1 VTPRDQILA
10 RIGGALADV
19 SADELPD
26 DVPVDRGY
34 RRSEPGDPVE
44 RFVTRVSEYRADV
57 RRVRGAD
64 LAAAIGAACRER
76 RIGRLAVPSDL
87 PPDWIPDGVDTV
99 SADRL
104 APRELDALDAA
115 LTGCALGVAETG
127 TIVLD
132 AGPRQG
138 QRALTLVPDHHLCV
152 IEETQIVGGVPEAFA
167 RIAATVRESRNPIT
181 LVSGPSA
188 TSDIEL
194 ERVEGVHGPRDLVVF
209 VVA

>member
-10 RIGGALADV
+10 RIEDALADI

-26 DVPVDRGY
+26 DAPVDRGY
-34 RRSEPGDPVE
+34 RRREPGDPVE

-57 RRVRGAD
+57 RRVRAAD
-64 LAAAIGAACRER
+64 LAAAIGGACGER
-76 RIGRLAVPSDL
+76 RIEQLAVPSDL
-87 PPDWIPDGVDTV
+87 PLDWIPDGVDAV
-99 SADRL
+99 SSDPL
-104 APRELDALDAA
+104 APRELEALDAA
-115 LTGCALGVAETG
+115 LTGCALGIAETG

-132 AGPRQG
+132 AGSRQG
-138 QRALTLVPDHHLCV
+138 RRALTLVPDHHFCV
-152 IEETQIVGGVPEAFA
+152 VEETQIVGGVPEAFA
-167 RIAATVRESRNPIT
+167 RIAAAVRESRNPIT

-194 ERVEGVHGPRDLVVF
+194 DRVEGVHGPRDLVVF